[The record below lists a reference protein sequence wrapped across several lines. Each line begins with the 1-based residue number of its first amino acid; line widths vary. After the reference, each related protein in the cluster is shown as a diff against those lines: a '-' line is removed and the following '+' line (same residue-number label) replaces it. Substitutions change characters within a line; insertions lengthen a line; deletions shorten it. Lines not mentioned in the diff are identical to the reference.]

1 MARGANGQT
10 ATFPVCENR
19 HSRGIL
25 AQTVMPARV
34 PEQTATQARAYATQ
48 IINALQYVGVLC
60 IEFFVLE
67 DGSVVANEM
76 APRPH
81 NSGHATIDA
90 CWSNQFEQQLRCMTG
105 QPLADTTQHSP
116 AVMLNLLGDI
126 WFDGETYRDPDWQ
139 SVLAV
144 PGVKLHLYGKAQ
156 ARRARK
162 MGHITCLGKT
172 LEEALKRAK
181 TVAEILNLP
190 EPN

>member
-1 MARGANGQT
+1 
-10 ATFPVCENR
+10 
-19 HSRGIL
+19 
-25 AQTVMPARV
+25 
-34 PEQTATQARAYATQ
+34 
-48 IINALQYVGVLC
+48 
-60 IEFFVLE
+60 
-67 DGSVVANEM
+67 
-76 APRPH
+76 
-81 NSGHATIDA
+81 
-90 CWSNQFEQQLRCMTG
+90 MTG